1 MEKDSLV
8 IRVLHILLELER
20 LYISRIAESAVT
32 LVSIGSG
39 AIPEKKKGMLWR
51 KRGKNR
57 KKVAVNVA
65 APPS

>member
-1 MEKDSLV
+1 MEKKSLV

-39 AIPEKKKGMLWR
+39 AIPEKK
-51 KRGKNR
+51 
-57 KKVAVNVA
+57 ACC
-65 APPS
+65 

>member
-1 MEKDSLV
+1 M

-32 LVSIGSG
+32 RVSIGSG
-39 AIPEKKKGMLWR
+39 AIPGKKKGMLLR

-65 APPS
+65 GPPS